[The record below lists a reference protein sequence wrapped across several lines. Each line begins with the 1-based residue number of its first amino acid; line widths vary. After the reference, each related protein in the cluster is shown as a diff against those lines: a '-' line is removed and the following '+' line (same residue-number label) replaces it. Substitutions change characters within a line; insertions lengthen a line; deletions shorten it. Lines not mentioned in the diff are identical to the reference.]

1 MDMSVQSERLVADV
15 KILVNDTEELVKATA
30 SETGE
35 KVVELRNRVQDAVTN
50 IKPQL
55 AKLETVVVDKAK
67 TTVTAAATYLH
78 ENPWAAVGVSAGIG
92 LVIGLLIR
100 RR

>member
-1 MDMSVQSERLVADV
+1 MSVQSERLVADV

-67 TTVTAAATYLH
+67 TTVTAAETYLH

-92 LVIGLLIR
+92 LVIGLLIGR
-100 RR
+100 R

>member
-15 KILVNDTEELVKATA
+15 KILVNDTGELVKATA

-55 AKLETVVVDKAK
+55 AKLETVVVERPRPPSPQQKPIYTK
-67 TTVTAAATYLH
+67 TRG
-78 ENPWAAVGVSAGIG
+78 P
-92 LVIGLLIR
+92 R
-100 RR
+100 

>member
-1 MDMSVQSERLVADV
+1 MSVQSEKLAADIKV
-15 KILVNDTEELVKATA
+15 LVNDTEELVKATA
-30 SETGE
+30 SQTGE

-67 TTVTAAATYLH
+67 TTVTAAETYLH

-92 LVIGLLIR
+92 LVIGLLIGR
-100 RR
+100 R